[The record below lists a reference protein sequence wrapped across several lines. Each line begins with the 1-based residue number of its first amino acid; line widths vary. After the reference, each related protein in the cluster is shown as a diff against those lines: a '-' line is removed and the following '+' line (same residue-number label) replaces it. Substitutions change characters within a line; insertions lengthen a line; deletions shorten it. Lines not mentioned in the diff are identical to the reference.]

1 MQLKDVLGRHLA
13 RALERRLIAM
23 EDDISDAFGRMEIL
37 ERKIHRLEIRMAKDR
52 EALARL
58 DEQIEALR
66 AYVQSDEETDAAEV
80 DRRTESLR
88 QLLAEAQGS
97 GQVTPEEAGEVESQL
112 GEVLDEANS
121 QNNPNSQG

>member
-1 MQLKDVLGRHLA
+1 MDYLLRQLDHRLTKTESDVS
-13 RALERRLIAM
+13 ALRNRIRRL
-23 EDDISDAFGRMEIL
+23 EW
-37 ERKIHRLEIRMAKDR
+37 KMAKDK

-66 AYVQSDEETDAAEV
+66 NYVMSDEETDAAEV

-97 GQVTPEEAGEVESQL
+97 GQVTPEEAGEVENQL
-112 GEVLDEANS
+112 GQVLDEANQQTGGENPS
-121 QNNPNSQG
+121 Q

>member
-1 MQLKDVLGRHLA
+1 MRLIDALAGQLG
-13 RALERRLIAM
+13 RALERRLA
-23 EDDISDAFGRMEIL
+23 AL
-37 ERKIHRLEIRMAKDR
+37 EGDLSALNTRVRRLEMKVAKDK

-66 AYVQSDEETDAAEV
+66 AYVQSDETTDAAEV

-97 GQVTPEEAGEVESQL
+97 GAVTPEEAAEAESN
-112 GEVLDEANS
+112 VAAVVDEANQQ
-121 QNNPNSQG
+121 QNNG